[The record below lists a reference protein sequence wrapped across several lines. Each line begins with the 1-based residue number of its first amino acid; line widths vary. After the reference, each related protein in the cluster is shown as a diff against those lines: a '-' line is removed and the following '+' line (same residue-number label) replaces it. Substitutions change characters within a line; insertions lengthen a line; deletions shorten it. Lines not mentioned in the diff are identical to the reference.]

1 MCFAV
6 LSYVVARYSANR
18 KVYLTTISSGRSN
31 VKFSDTFGM
40 FVNTLPLAVELE
52 NISVADFLKKTSDTF
67 AATIEHENYPFAQIA
82 ADYSFA
88 PKIMYEYQVGVVE
101 KHNIPKFTGIEK
113 FPHDNSKFK
122 LIVRVDGEISAP
134 RL

>member
-1 MCFAV
+1 
-6 LSYVVARYSANR
+6 
-18 KVYLTTISSGRSN
+18 
-31 VKFSDTFGM
+31 M